1 MAYSFFPN
9 DFQNLPNLQDQLFL
23 IKQKQAAELNEV
35 FLGSER
41 ARAAYDARPMPKLD
55 LSAEFIAR
63 IPQSTPPSTPAP
75 TSDSKINIPPTKDK
89 YYYPGKKETKPR
101 DIAAEQ
107 EAIKKFMPSRP
118 TGEESKPQPSL
129 TSVRTAPSSPFKQ
142 PRPEGGFPKQEVI
155 DQSKPSGS
163 IAGGLGISPEAPTKP
178 RRGVTKSGKMI
189 TITSDKRPE
198 SRYIDGSG
206 MSNEYRDKDGNVHI
220 AYGVR
225 SGPPEG
231 MSRDGEDYVDVGDDF
246 DDKTS
251 NPTEYYTTKSK
262 QREANMASFKQSLSR
277 GNREKPYIQ

>member
-9 DFQNLPNLQDQLFL
+9 DFNKTPNLQDQLFL
-23 IKQKQAAELNEV
+23 MKQKQAAELNEYYAP
-35 FLGSER
+35 SREK
-41 ARAAYDARPMPKLD
+41 DA
-55 LSAEFIAR
+55 
-63 IPQSTPPSTPAP
+63 
-75 TSDSKINIPPTKDK
+75 
-89 YYYPGKKETKPR
+89 KPR
-101 DIAAEQ
+101 DFDADQKRINQ
-107 EAIKKFMPSRP
+107 FLPSRR
-118 TGEESKPQPSL
+118 TGEEYKPQPSL
-129 TSVRTAPSSPFKQ
+129 IPPAGTVLPSSFKK
-142 PRPEGGFPKQEVI
+142 PRPEGGFPKKEVI

-231 MSRDGEDYVDVGDDF
+231 MSRHGEDYVDVGDDF

-262 QREANMASFKQSLSR
+262 KRDAAMASFKQSLSR

>member
-23 IKQKQAAELNEV
+23 IKQKQAAELNEAY
-35 FLGSER
+35 LGSER
-41 ARAAYDARPMPKLD
+41 SRAAYDARPTPKLD

-163 IAGGLGISPEAPTKP
+163 IAGGLGVPPETPRKP
-178 RRGVTKSGKMI
+178 GRGVTKSGKMI
-189 TITSDKRPE
+189 TITDPGFTNTSGM
-198 SRYIDGSG
+198 IDGSG
-206 MSNEYRDKDGNVHI
+206 RRNVNRDKDGNVQI
-220 AYGVR
+220 TYGI

-231 MSRDGEDYVDVGDDF
+231 MSSGGEDYVSVGDDF

-251 NPTEYYTTKSK
+251 NPTEYYNTKAK
-262 QREANMASFKQSLSR
+262 QREADMASFKQSLSR